1 MRVYFFEIFMTTQT
15 FFILIITIFLTE
27 TLLTKFLG
35 YLNTTR
41 WTDELPKELEGIY
54 DAEKYAT
61 SQKYERTKYKFSWIS
76 SGLSFTVMF
85 IVLLFGGF

>member
-1 MRVYFFEIFMTTQT
+1 MTTET
-15 FFILIITIFLTE
+15 FFILILAIFLGE

-54 DAEKYAT
+54 DAEKYAK

-76 SGLSFTVMF
+76 SGLSFVLMF
-85 IVLLFGGF
+85 VVLFFGGF